1 MAASPSTVAYTADLF
16 GDVSPAAVRSEF
28 DRAFLAWQQSAEDA
42 ARSRRPLDQP
52 LSQAA
57 YLDLWNVFA
66 RWCAAG
72 QCPPLPLAEITAAD
86 LRTFLQQ
93 REEILLAKPSQRAD
107 AGAERSLVQP
117 SRSSRQRSPRAGLT
131 NRYVWR
137 VLHVIDRVLMHHA
150 DAQGLPPNPAARELL
165 ASRPEWQH
173 ANARHRDTLPDH
185 LPPGEASVLVN
196 FLSSWRQGRRDKPDY
211 GPGRRWQDLRNLAA
225 IALHLG
231 AGLTPA
237 EVRAIEVQH
246 VVIEGGRQHGI
257 PWKVRVPALGETPTR
272 ETPLSVWAGKVLAAW
287 LDARAGLGEACG
299 SMLFPATRTGRPWSK
314 LGHYKAITETLDRSG
329 ISKEYVPGGA
339 FRLRHTFAIRQLRR
353 RESPERVSKWLGVQD
368 PDVVA
373 RYLAVVDNS
382 EVPV

>member
-1 MAASPSTVAYTADLF
+1 MPATDLSQAYTADLF
-16 GDVSPAAVRSEF
+16 EEVSPVAVRSGF
-28 DRAFLAWQQSAEDA
+28 DRAFAAWQHSAQDA

-57 YLDLWNVFA
+57 YQDLWNVFA
-66 RWCAAG
+66 RWCTAG
-72 QCPPLPLAEITAAD
+72 QSPPLPLAEISAAD
-86 LRTFLQQ
+86 LRRFLQE
-93 REEILLAKPSQRAD
+93 REEILLAKSPTRIN
-107 AGAERSLVQP
+107 GGTERSLVRT
-117 SRSSRQRSPRAGLT
+117 SRSSQRSPRVGLT

-150 DAQGLPPNPAARELL
+150 ESQGLPPNPAARELL

-173 ANARHRDTLPDH
+173 ANARHRDTLPDY

-196 FLSSWRQGRRDKPDY
+196 FLSSRRQGRRGAPDEERS
-211 GPGRRWQDLRNLAA
+211 RRWQDLRNLAA

-246 VVIEGGRQHGI
+246 VVTEGGRQHGV

-272 ETPLSVWAGKVLAAW
+272 ETPLSVWAGKVLAVW
-287 LDARAGLGEACG
+287 LDARAGLGDACG
-299 SMLFPATRTGRPWSK
+299 RMLFPATRTGRPWSK

-353 RESPERVSKWLGVQD
+353 RESPERVGKWLGVQD